1 MADDATRNRKRMSM
15 TDPTIQGPRRTE
27 SRRWLDR
34 WMAALRTIGN
44 LQAWILFTLFYLVI
58 LTPIALVFRF
68 VADPLRLRRR
78 GSTWQPLGRQYD
90 RMDQA
95 LEQS

>member
-1 MADDATRNRKRMSM
+1 M
-15 TDPTIQGPRRTE
+15 TDPTVGARRSAPRGFM
-27 SRRWLDR
+27 DR
-34 WMAALRTIGN
+34 WMAVLRTIGN

>member
-1 MADDATRNRKRMSM
+1 MEGSI
-15 TDPTIQGPRRTE
+15 TDPTAGVRRSAPRGF
-27 SRRWLDR
+27 LDR
-34 WMAALRTIGN
+34 WMAVLRTIGN

-58 LTPIALVFRF
+58 LTPIALVFRV

-78 GSTWQPLGRQYD
+78 RRSTWQPLGRQYD

>member
-1 MADDATRNRKRMSM
+1 M
-15 TDPTIQGPRRTE
+15 TDPTVGARRSAPRGFR
-27 SRRWLDR
+27 DR

-44 LQAWILFTLFYLVI
+44 VQAWILFTIFYVLLI
-58 LTPIALVFRF
+58 TPMALIFRF
-68 VADPLRLRRR
+68 VADPLRRRRR
-78 GSTWQPLGRQYD
+78 GSTWQPLVRQYD